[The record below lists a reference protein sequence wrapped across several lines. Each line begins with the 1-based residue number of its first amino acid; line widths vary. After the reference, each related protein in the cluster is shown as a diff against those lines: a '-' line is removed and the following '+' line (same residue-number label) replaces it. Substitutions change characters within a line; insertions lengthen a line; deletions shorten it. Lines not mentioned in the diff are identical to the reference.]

1 MQADYPP
8 LIQELIRQLRRM
20 PGIGPRSAERIA
32 LWIVQKKDAR
42 ASEIAQAI
50 SQTVLGIRPCVR
62 CGFFSEFDQCVICS
76 DTARDSASLCVVEQP
91 TDILSIE
98 RTGIFRGL
106 YHSLGGRLSPLD
118 HIGPENL
125 RIDSL
130 ERPRINPL
138 ITTGDNRCVRLVV
151 LVSADDVVRA
161 CEDDTA
167 DARLMRRRQCVQ
179 RRRDVVL
186 SHGFPRSFGR
196 PIGGQIDHGVGLPE
210 CSLDR
215 AQIGHVDDGVNP
227 IVASQV

>member
-130 ERPRINPL
+130 ERRVREEPPKELILALGADVEGEATANYLADLLPREGL
-138 ITTGDNRCVRLVV
+138 RITRI
-151 LVSADDVVRA
+151 A
-161 CEDDTA
+161 
-167 DARLMRRRQCVQ
+167 Q
-179 RRRDVVL
+179 
-186 SHGFPRSFGR
+186 
-196 PIGGQIDHGVGLPE
+196 GLPAGSGLE
-210 CSLDR
+210 NADELTLAR
-215 AQIGHVDDGVNP
+215 AFGGRT
-227 IVASQV
+227 AFR